1 MFKEVDPM
9 NKFNNIFIFIILV
22 FLIMGVVNASDASL
36 DNINTDKIKDVE
48 SYNTIDLDTDDNVED
63 KTIVNDNSKNIK
75 EASNTRNIIV
85 NDDYGDDYNGQGT
98 TQNPYKTIQKAI
110 TAANNNDQITLT
122 SDFFINSYEPI
133 TIYKNIT
140 IQSSSQN
147 VKTGILSGY
156 EYYTDLFR
164 IARGNTVKFSNIYF
178 LDLMRDSV
186 ISNSGN
192 LTLDK
197 CDFGNTNYDFD
208 NYEKSVLNN
217 YANMTLN
224 NCNFG
229 FVNYQDRDVELGIIN
244 NYQLL
249 NINNCSFN
257 NCHGNLGSALYNRG
271 FVNITNSKFTN
282 NSANLG
288 GVIYNFRNNV
298 TIRNCTFSSNTVNNA
313 NMYGWDSDDYVRD
326 KGIGGVIYNLANMN
340 IINSNFDY
348 NYILEGQS
356 HGQSAGVLYNNGT
369 VVIDNSKFRSNTIDG
384 SGGAITNHKKMTLTN
399 SLFDSN
405 YAEMNAGA
413 ILSSGEASIN
423 NCDFIYNEAF
433 TASTIMNSPN
443 LNNGKMNITN
453 SRFIDNYAQSRGTI
467 LNSADMRII
476 NSKINN
482 NYASVYGAAIGND
495 GTLTVNNCII
505 NNNTCDFDSAITNY
519 DSLKLT
525 NTVFYNNKGVKS
537 GAITS
542 EGKLT
547 VTNCLFNS
555 NQADESGA
563 IYSSYGG
570 SATITANIF
579 QKNRA
584 KNASAIKVET
594 NKNTII
600 SKNTFDSNVAT
611 GYGGAIYSNSS
622 NVDIAYNK
630 FIKNSAYSGSGIYN
644 IGNNVKIRYNNF
656 TANSASTKGYSV
668 NNKGKTGTA
677 SGNVNYYGT
686 KYPSTIENTGNNIA
700 ITNNRFDDTIKK
712 IATTTTVSS
721 IKSSVGEKLTLK
733 AIVKDNKGTP
743 IDGGRVIFK
752 LNGITLKDN
761 GKLTGSNNPLK
772 VYVSNGEAVTNIIA
786 DLSMK
791 SVKSFSANFIGTDIY
806 DKSNSNT
813 AQAQIKLRTASI
825 VVSSNVKTIKQGQ
838 TITLKAQIYDTTNGG
853 YTSNLAKYADEFVY
867 FKVNGITLKDAKGE
881 MIKVKVVN
889 GVATV
894 NYTIPLGLSGITD
907 GKTMTPKNHT
917 ILAGFYNKNYQEN
930 IRNTSTF
937 QVERSNITITIKNAT
952 VNTKTHKLSLTA
964 TIRDY
969 LGNIVKGPNKCIIK
983 VNGASIKNKTQ
994 ALYFYSTN
1002 GILNIK
1008 DLTIPKADNYK
1019 TIEIVTQDRL
1029 AYKSQ
1034 RNTTTIIKLVN

>member
-1 MFKEVDPM
+1 M

-156 EYYTDLFR
+156 EYYTDLFQ
-164 IARGNTVKFSNIYF
+164 IARGSTVKFSNIYF

-186 ISNSGN
+186 ITNSGN
-192 LTLDK
+192 LTLDN
-197 CDFGNTNYDFD
+197 CGFANTNYDFD
-208 NYEKSVLNN
+208 NYKKSVLTN
-217 YANMTLN
+217 YANLTLN
-224 NCNFG
+224 NCTFG
-229 FVNYQDRDVELGIIN
+229 YVNYEDSDVEFAIIN
-244 NYQLL
+244 NYQQL
-249 NINNCSFN
+249 NINKCSFD
-257 NCHGNLGSALYNRG
+257 NCYGNLGSALYNRG
-271 FVNITNSKFTN
+271 FAYITNSKFTN
-282 NSANLG
+282 SSANLG

-298 TIRNCTFSSNTVNNA
+298 TIKNCEFTGNTVNNA
-313 NMYGWDSDDYVRD
+313 QMYGWDSDDYPRD
-326 KGIGGVIYNLANMN
+326 SGIGGVIYNLANCN
-340 IINSNFDY
+340 LYNSTFDY
-348 NYILEGQS
+348 NFIVDGQP
-356 HGQSAGVLYNNGT
+356 HGQSAGVLYNNGSLY
-369 VVIDNSKFRSNTIDG
+369 IDGSKFRNNVIDG
-384 SGGAITNHKKMTLTN
+384 GGGAITNHKKMIIKN
-399 SLFDSN
+399 SLFEGN

-413 ILSSGEASIN
+413 ILSSGEASID
-423 NCDFIYNEAF
+423 NCDFLYNEAF
-433 TASTIMNSPN
+433 RGSAILNSEN

-453 SRFIDNYAQSRGTI
+453 SRFNENYAQLYGTI
-467 LNSADMRII
+467 INDAQLKITNSII
-476 NSKINN
+476 KN
-482 NYASVYGAAIGND
+482 NYANTYGSAILNYGSA
-495 GTLTVNNCII
+495 TINNCTL
-505 NNNTCDFDSAITNY
+505 NNNTSEFDAAITNY
-519 DSLKLT
+519 DTLKVS
-525 NTVFYNNKGVKS
+525 NSIFYHNIGVKS
-537 GAITS
+537 GAITT
-542 EGKLT
+542 EGRLT
-547 VTNCLFNS
+547 LTNNLFNS

-563 IYSSYGG
+563 IYASYN
-570 SATITANIF
+570 SNINITNNIF
-579 QKNRA
+579 IKNKA
-584 KNASAIKVET
+584 KNASAIKIEQ
-594 NKNTII
+594 NKNAII
-600 SKNTFDSNVAT
+600 SGNTFESNTASS
-611 GYGGAIYSNSS
+611 YGGAIYSNSS